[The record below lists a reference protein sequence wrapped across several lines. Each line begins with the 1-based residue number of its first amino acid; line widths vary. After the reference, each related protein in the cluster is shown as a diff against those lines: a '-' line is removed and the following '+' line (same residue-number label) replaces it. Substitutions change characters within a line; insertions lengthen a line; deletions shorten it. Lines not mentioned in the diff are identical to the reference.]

1 MCKLLFIILR
11 FYRWLRTKPV
21 ILLLNK
27 QDLLA
32 EKIKNGSR
40 IEDYFWKRY
49 EELISLVEPGK
60 KIIIYEQVPLFS
72 FYQTVN
78 AIISCYINECFA

>member
-1 MCKLLFIILR
+1 LFIILR

-40 IEDYFWKRY
+40 IEDYFWERY

-60 KIIIYEQVPLFS
+60 KK
-72 FYQTVN
+72 
-78 AIISCYINECFA
+78 

>member
-1 MCKLLFIILR
+1 MFIILR
-11 FYRWLRTKPV
+11 FYRWLQTKPV

-40 IEDYFWKRY
+40 IEDYFWERY
-49 EELISLVEPGK
+49 EELISLAEPGK
-60 KIIIYEQVPLFS
+60 KKIYEQVPLFS